1 MKAMTRK
8 KMIMRNGLQKINFLF
23 FLAIFFTS
31 VDIVLAENIQLGPLI
46 NLDQIEPS
54 YDALDETLIQNKPVG
69 ESFEEEVIVN
79 EKDLNFASLS
89 VLNKITAKVEKLDIK
104 LKENFNY
111 GELRIYPIDCYLSSP
126 EEKPETAIYLNVYH
140 NSKDEKI
147 FSGWMLKTLPSI
159 SAIEH
164 PIYDIWVNDCY

>member
-1 MKAMTRK
+1 
-8 KMIMRNGLQKINFLF
+8 MRNGLQKINFLI
-23 FLAIFFTS
+23 FLTLSFNSMGVI
-31 VDIVLAENIQLGPLI
+31 LAEDIQLGPLI

-54 YDALDETLIQNKPVG
+54 YDSFDESVIENIPDN
-69 ESFEEEVIVN
+69 ESSNDNIFVN
-79 EKDLNFASLS
+79 ENEINFASLS
-89 VLNKITAKVEKLDIK
+89 ILNKITANVDNLDIK
-104 LKENFNY
+104 LKENFEY

-140 NSKDEKI
+140 NNKDEKI
-147 FSGWMLKTLPSI
+147 FSGWMLKSLPSI

>member
-1 MKAMTRK
+1 
-8 KMIMRNGLQKINFLF
+8 MRNGLQKINFLI
-23 FLAIFFTS
+23 FLTLSFNSMGVI
-31 VDIVLAENIQLGPLI
+31 LAEDIQLGPLI

-54 YDALDETLIQNKPVG
+54 YDSFDE
-69 ESFEEEVIVN
+69 SVIENIPDNVSSNDNIFVN
-79 EKDLNFASLS
+79 ENETSTASLS
-89 VLNKITAKVEKLDIK
+89 VLNKITANVDNLDIK
-104 LKENFNY
+104 LKENFEY

>member
-1 MKAMTRK
+1 
-8 KMIMRNGLQKINFLF
+8 MIMRNGLQKINFLI
-23 FLAIFFTS
+23 FLSFFFTS
-31 VDIVLAENIQLGPLI
+31 VDIILAEDVQLGPLI

-54 YDALDETLIQNKPVG
+54 YDSFDETIIENRSGSELSKNNISADENQ
-69 ESFEEEVIVN
+69 I
-79 EKDLNFASLS
+79 NFTSLS
-89 VLNKITAKVEKLDIK
+89 ILNKITANVDKLDIG
-104 LKENFNY
+104 LKENFEY

-126 EEKPETAIYLNVYH
+126 EEKPETAVYLNVYH
-140 NSKDEKI
+140 NNKGEKI

>member
-1 MKAMTRK
+1 
-8 KMIMRNGLQKINFLF
+8 MRNGLQKINFLI
-23 FLAIFFTS
+23 FLILSFNS
-31 VDIVLAENIQLGPLI
+31 IGIILAEDIQLGPLI

-54 YDALDETLIQNKPVG
+54 YDSFDE
-69 ESFEEEVIVN
+69 SVIENIPDNVSSNDNIFVN
-79 EKDLNFASLS
+79 ENEISFASLS
-89 VLNKITAKVEKLDIK
+89 VLNKITANVDNLDIK
-104 LKENFNY
+104 LKENFEY

-140 NSKDEKI
+140 NNKDEKI
-147 FSGWMLKTLPSI
+147 FSGWMLKSLPSI

>member
-1 MKAMTRK
+1 
-8 KMIMRNGLQKINFLF
+8 MIMRNGLQKINSLIFLF
-23 FLAIFFTS
+23 FFFS
-31 VDIVLAENIQLGPLI
+31 SISIILAEDVQLGPLI

-54 YDALDETLIQNKPVG
+54 YDSFDETLTENKSNDNLSDNSV
-69 ESFEEEVIVN
+69 SDDRNDISI
-79 EKDLNFASLS
+79 ASLS
-89 VLNKITAKVEKLDIK
+89 VLNKITANVDNIDIK
-104 LKENFNY
+104 LKENFEY

-126 EEKPETAIYLNVYH
+126 EEKPETAIYLNIYH
-140 NSKDEKI
+140 DTKGEKI

>member
-1 MKAMTRK
+1 MPTRR
-8 KMIMRNGLQKINFLF
+8 KMIMRNGLQKINFLI
-23 FLAIFFTS
+23 FLSFFFTS
-31 VDIVLAENIQLGPLI
+31 VDIILAEDVQLGPLI

-54 YDALDETLIQNKPVG
+54 YDSFDETIIENRSDSEFSEDNISVDENQ
-69 ESFEEEVIVN
+69 I
-79 EKDLNFASLS
+79 NFASLS
-89 VLNKITAKVEKLDIK
+89 ILNKITANVDNLDIE
-104 LKENFNY
+104 LKKNFEY

-126 EEKPETAIYLNVYH
+126 EEKPETAVYLNVYH
-140 NSKDEKI
+140 NNKDEKI

>member
-1 MKAMTRK
+1 
-8 KMIMRNGLQKINFLF
+8 MRNGLQKINFLI
-23 FLAIFFTS
+23 FLTLSFNSMGVI
-31 VDIVLAENIQLGPLI
+31 LAEDIQLGPLI

-54 YDALDETLIQNKPVG
+54 YDSFDE
-69 ESFEEEVIVN
+69 SVIENIPDNVSSNDNIFVN
-79 EKDLNFASLS
+79 ENEISFASLS
-89 VLNKITAKVEKLDIK
+89 VLNKITANVDNLDIK
-104 LKENFNY
+104 LKENFEY

-140 NSKDEKI
+140 NNKDEKI
-147 FSGWMLKTLPSI
+147 FSGWMLKSLPSI

>member
-1 MKAMTRK
+1 
-8 KMIMRNGLQKINFLF
+8 MRNGLQKINFLI
-23 FLAIFFTS
+23 FLILSFNS
-31 VDIVLAENIQLGPLI
+31 IGIILAEDIQLGPLI

-54 YDALDETLIQNKPVG
+54 YDSFDE
-69 ESFEEEVIVN
+69 SVIENIPDNVSSNDNIFVN
-79 EKDLNFASLS
+79 ENETSTASLS
-89 VLNKITAKVEKLDIK
+89 VLNKITANVDNLDIK
-104 LKENFNY
+104 LKENFEY

-140 NSKDEKI
+140 NNKDEKI
-147 FSGWMLKTLPSI
+147 FSGWMLKSLPSI

>member
-1 MKAMTRK
+1 
-8 KMIMRNGLQKINFLF
+8 MIMRNGLQKINFLI
-23 FLAIFFTS
+23 FLSFLFTC
-31 VDIVLAENIQLGPLI
+31 VETILAEDVQLSPLI

-54 YDALDETLIQNKPVG
+54 YDSIDESLIENRIDDESSDTSISADENKISYV
-69 ESFEEEVIVN
+69 
-79 EKDLNFASLS
+79 SLS
-89 VLNKITAKVEKLDIK
+89 VLNKITANVDNLDIK
-104 LKENFNY
+104 LKENFEY

-126 EEKPETAIYLNVYH
+126 EKQPETAIYLNVYH
-140 NSKDEKI
+140 NTKDEKI

>member
-1 MKAMTRK
+1 MIKRK
-8 KMIMRNGLQKINFLF
+8 KMIMRNGLQKINLLIFLSF
-23 FLAIFFTS
+23 FFTA
-31 VDIVLAENIQLGPLI
+31 VDIILAEDVQLSPLI

-54 YDALDETLIQNKPVG
+54 YDSFDETLIEKNPVG
-69 ESFEEEVIVN
+69 ELSNKNVSSDENKITY
-79 EKDLNFASLS
+79 ASLS
-89 VLNKITAKVEKLDIK
+89 VLNKITANVDNLDIK

-111 GELRIYPIDCYLSSP
+111 GELRIYPIECYLSSP

-140 NSKDEKI
+140 NTKDEKI

>member
-1 MKAMTRK
+1 MGV
-8 KMIMRNGLQKINFLF
+8 I
-23 FLAIFFTS
+23 
-31 VDIVLAENIQLGPLI
+31 LAEDIQLGPLI

-54 YDALDETLIQNKPVG
+54 YDSFDE
-69 ESFEEEVIVN
+69 SVIENIPDNVSSNDNIFVN
-79 EKDLNFASLS
+79 ENETSTASLS
-89 VLNKITAKVEKLDIK
+89 VLNKITANVDNLDIK
-104 LKENFNY
+104 LKENFEY

-140 NSKDEKI
+140 NNKDEKI
-147 FSGWMLKTLPSI
+147 FSGWMLKSLPSI

>member
-1 MKAMTRK
+1 
-8 KMIMRNGLQKINFLF
+8 MRNGLQKINFLI
-23 FLAIFFTS
+23 FLTLSFNSMGVI
-31 VDIVLAENIQLGPLI
+31 LAEDIQLGPLI

-54 YDALDETLIQNKPVG
+54 YDSFDE
-69 ESFEEEVIVN
+69 SVIENIPDNVSSNDNIFVN
-79 EKDLNFASLS
+79 ENEINFASLS
-89 VLNKITAKVEKLDIK
+89 ILNKITANVDNLDIK
-104 LKENFNY
+104 LKENFEY

-140 NSKDEKI
+140 NNKDEKI
-147 FSGWMLKTLPSI
+147 FSGWMLKSLPSI

>member
-1 MKAMTRK
+1 
-8 KMIMRNGLQKINFLF
+8 MRNGLQTINFLI
-23 FLAIFFTS
+23 FLSFFFTS
-31 VDIVLAENIQLGPLI
+31 VDIILAEDIQLSPLI

-54 YDALDETLIQNKPVG
+54 YDSIDETLIENRPDDESSDNSVSVYKNKI
-69 ESFEEEVIVN
+69 SY
-79 EKDLNFASLS
+79 ASLS
-89 VLNKITAKVEKLDIK
+89 VLNKITANVDNLDIK
-104 LKENFNY
+104 LKENFEY

-140 NSKDEKI
+140 NIKDEKI

-164 PIYDIWVNDCY
+164 PIYDIWVNSCY

>member
-1 MKAMTRK
+1 MKRK
-8 KMIMRNGLQKINFLF
+8 KMIMRNGLQKINLLIFLSF
-23 FLAIFFTS
+23 FFTA
-31 VDIVLAENIQLGPLI
+31 VDIILAEDVQLSPLI

-54 YDALDETLIQNKPVG
+54 YDSIDETLIENRPDDESSDNSVSVYKNKI
-69 ESFEEEVIVN
+69 SY
-79 EKDLNFASLS
+79 ASLS
-89 VLNKITAKVEKLDIK
+89 VLNKITANVDNLDIK
-104 LKENFNY
+104 LKENFEY

-140 NSKDEKI
+140 NTKDEKI

>member
-1 MKAMTRK
+1 
-8 KMIMRNGLQKINFLF
+8 MRNGLQKINFLILLF
-23 FLAIFFTS
+23 FYFAS
-31 VDIVLAENIQLGPLI
+31 SDIILAEDVQLSPLI

-54 YDALDETLIQNKPVG
+54 YDLFDENLIENTLD
-69 ESFEEEVIVN
+69 
-79 EKDLNFASLS
+79 KDLSGNNISTDINQISFASLS
-89 VLNKITAKVEKLDIK
+89 VLNKITANVDNLDIK
-104 LKENFNY
+104 LKENFEY

-126 EEKPETAIYLNVYH
+126 EEKPETAVYLNVYH
-140 NSKDEKI
+140 NNKDEKI

>member
-1 MKAMTRK
+1 
-8 KMIMRNGLQKINFLF
+8 MIMRNGLQKINFLI
-23 FLAIFFTS
+23 FLLFFFTS
-31 VDIVLAENIQLGPLI
+31 VNFILAEEIQFGPLI

-54 YDALDETLIQNKPVG
+54 YDSFDETLIENKYD
-69 ESFEEEVIVN
+69 N
-79 EKDLNFASLS
+79 EFSNNSEYLNENEISFASLS
-89 VLNKITAKVEKLDIK
+89 VLNKITANVDNLDIK
-104 LKENFNY
+104 LKENFEY

-126 EEKPETAIYLNVYH
+126 EEKPETAIYLNIYH